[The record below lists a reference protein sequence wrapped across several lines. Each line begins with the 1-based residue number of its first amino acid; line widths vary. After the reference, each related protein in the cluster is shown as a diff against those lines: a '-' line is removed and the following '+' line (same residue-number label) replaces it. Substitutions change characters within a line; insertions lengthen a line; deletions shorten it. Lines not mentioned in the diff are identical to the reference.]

1 MRRDTVPFRR
11 NQIMPADFF
20 KGFFGSNSIEEF
32 FNTNI
37 LSNIPTNIRSNIKE
51 TGQDYILEAELPG
64 FNKKDIVVEWHD
76 GYLHIAAKQS
86 KTMEEE
92 NENYIKKERY
102 TGGLSRSFRIEGI
115 EREQIRAE
123 YDNGILKVTMPKS
136 EEHRDKGRIID
147 IS

>member
-1 MRRDTVPFRR
+1 
-11 NQIMPADFF
+11 MPSDFF

-51 TGQDYILEAELPG
+51 TAQDYILEAELPG
-64 FNKKDIVVEWHD
+64 FSKKDITVEWHD
-76 GYLHIAAKQS
+76 GYLHIGAQQS
-86 KTMEEE
+86 KVIEEE
-92 NENYIKKERY
+92 GQNYIKKERY

-115 EREQIRAE
+115 QKDQIKAE

-136 EEHRDKGRIID
+136 EEHRDKRRIID
-147 IS
+147 IN